1 MARRAVP
8 SSPARAELSQ
18 DEKRK
23 AIRRFE
29 ALLSRFEQFDPES
42 IQDRRDPRVT
52 ELAAAGKSALERA
65 YPPDTIQNRQFARL
79 GSIEYSIPMYGGH
92 DTPVHE
98 VQDALRRIKADCMVL
113 LRQALEDLKEDLE
126 DVVEGVPPFTA
137 KVATTRTAFIV
148 HGHDEGPREAVA
160 RFLDK
165 LSIKPIILHE
175 QPNKGR
181 TLIEKF
187 EQHGDVPF
195 AVVLLTPDD
204 VGGLDAEGL
213 RPRARQ
219 NVVLELGYFI
229 GKLGR
234 AKVVALK
241 SGELEVPSDILGI
254 AYVNYDSTGAWRQQL
269 AREIEA
275 AGLNVD
281 WNAVMRS

>member
-1 MARRAVP
+1 MY
-8 SSPARAELSQ
+8 
-18 DEKRK
+18 
-23 AIRRFE
+23 
-29 ALLSRFEQFDPES
+29 
-42 IQDRRDPRVT
+42 
-52 ELAAAGKSALERA
+52 AGH
-65 YPPDTIQNRQFARL
+65 N
-79 GSIEYSIPMYGGH
+79 
-92 DTPVHE
+92 TPVHE

-126 DVVEGVPPFTA
+126 DVVEGLPPLTA
-137 KVATTRTAFIV
+137 QLTTTRTAFIV

-165 LSIKPIILHE
+165 LGIKPIILHE

-204 VGGLDAEGL
+204 VGGVDPDSL

-241 SGELEVPSDILGI
+241 KGEIEEPTDILGV
-254 AYVNYDSTGAWRQQL
+254 AYVKYDDGGA
-269 AREIEA
+269 
-275 AGLNVD
+275 
-281 WNAVMRS
+281 